1 MTRYIASRRTSALTE
16 SNDSQNRVFAM
27 LSMKHLLSAAFAT
40 VAFAAPALAQ
50 DIAYELYN
58 DSGYTLM
65 EFYTSPLNDNNWGA
79 DILGAQVVPSGT
91 GGVVTITDGSDQC
104 AYDIRMV
111 FDDGTETLDSVDIC
125 ELGSYTIN

>member
-1 MTRYIASRRTSALTE
+1 MLTMKQTFWAALATA
-16 SNDSQNRVFAM
+16 AM
-27 LSMKHLLSAAFAT
+27 
-40 VAFAAPALAQ
+40 AAPAFAQ

-58 DSGYTLM
+58 ESGYTLM
-65 EFYTSPLNDNNWGA
+65 EFYTSPMNDNNWGG
-79 DILGAQVVPSGT
+79 DILGADVVPSGT
-91 GGVVTITDGSDQC
+91 GGVVTITDGSNQC